1 MGNFAD
7 KNDNS
12 SQNEPESMDKYIEF
26 LQAIKPLSDEI
37 EKIRDEYHFTKPEQF
52 NIFTALSDKYHKENL
67 HSDILKGL
75 LENNYMDDFYDLL
88 KEIKY
93 KNGQNIPNDIEFDN
107 SFTFVREEGRRD
119 ISIYSKSQS
128 RGIFIESKINGA
140 KDRDDQL
147 ADYYQSL
154 EDIIEQIDVVV
165 YIPPI
170 GSENGPPLNDY
181 SYKYKTTTKKIE
193 EKLLVLPVINKT
205 RNDIVHGFLDEIAKS
220 ERNETMRVFIKQYS
234 EFLKNWGEKIMEK
247 KEKQALLKKLLEE
260 KNVEMTYNI
269 WDVCNDFTIIGE
281 IIGKEIKKIG
291 FTTDD
296 EWDYYKIIQLKN
308 NDTISIDF
316 TIDRECCVLELF
328 DENKKKAKYLN
339 KFKEILNDKAFDIGF
354 SPLKAKKYSN
364 GKYSA
369 WRKITY
375 LNLEEKHTIK
385 ENIKFV
391 IEKIKILEEKCE
403 QISI

>member
-12 SQNEPESMDKYIEF
+12 SRNEPESMDKYIEF

-52 NIFTALSDKYHKENL
+52 NIFTAISDKYHKENL

-93 KNGQNIPNDIEFDN
+93 KNKQDIPDDIEFNN
-107 SFTFVREEGRRD
+107 SFSFVREEGRRD
-119 ISIYSKSQS
+119 ISIYSESQS

-140 KDRDDQL
+140 NDREDQL
-147 ADYYQSL
+147 ADYYKSL
-154 EDIIEQIDVVV
+154 KEKIEQIDIVV

-170 GSENGPPLNDY
+170 GLKYEPPLNDY
-181 SYKYKTTTKKIE
+181 VDKKTAQKID
-193 EKLLVLPVINKT
+193 EKLLVLPVIDKT
-205 RNDIVHGFLDEIAKS
+205 KKDIVHGFLDKIANGESDK
-220 ERNETMRVFIKQYS
+220 TMKVFIEQYS

-281 IIGKEIKKIG
+281 IIGKEIKNIG

-296 EWDYYKIIQLKN
+296 ERDYYKVIQLKN
-308 NDTISIDF
+308 NDSISIDF
-316 TIDRECCVLELF
+316 TIDKECCALGLW
-328 DENKKKAKYLN
+328 DENKKKARYLN
-339 KFKEILNDKAFDIGF
+339 KFEEILNDKAFDIGF

-364 GKYSA
+364 GEYGA

-391 IEKIKILEEKCE
+391 IEKIKILEEKCN
-403 QISI
+403 QICI